1 MGSSL
6 HVSMVGIGLD
16 IAQIIGR
23 IVPSKFGAGLR
34 GIMSESGR
42 VPSSNRLAHQPA
54 ATIEHGGYAG

>member
-1 MGSSL
+1 
-6 HVSMVGIGLD
+6 MVGIGLD